1 LRLAGKSIPGHWT
14 VIANKPL
21 VYSQVLTGV
30 GWPTQYTEAKFG
42 KHYRDFGN
50 PETDGHGHSMMS
62 HWKTWHNAGRDM
74 QWVRDRWQFLRE
86 AAGYITWS
94 LDNPE
99 LSFSKHGLLYGETEA
114 AMNDYSLYCNFP
126 CYLGLL
132 MYAEMADS
140 IGEMEYSRNWKA
152 TAGTLKDSMETYFAA
167 DDPAYGKI
175 WQKVGFYHENILMTL
190 KEYAGFDL
198 TGKLPDEWWLRSL
211 NTYLKEK
218 DLRPDYFG
226 PVGLGYDHGVITQT
240 AMLLDRMDDLTRWM
254 KNLAHLCYAP
264 RLPKPYIV
272 PECAS
277 VDVKRGIIRRQ
288 GDIGNG
294 YQQAETVNTIL
305 LCAGIDDNVPGI
317 LRIMPRLPENWS
329 LKVSA
334 YPVIVY
340 SQGAGKVCRI
350 SLDVSYPEKGRQEVY
365 LKADSGADLENV
377 NLRLGPFKAGTT
389 KVRVTNSGRAK
400 SVYPCFESGDRAWVW
415 IRIPEIKT
423 GSHIT
428 VIAINP
434 LKSKS

>member
-1 LRLAGKSIPGHWT
+1 
-14 VIANKPL
+14 
-21 VYSQVLTGV
+21 
-30 GWPTQYTEAKFG
+30 
-42 KHYRDFGN
+42 
-50 PETDGHGHSMMS
+50 
-62 HWKTWHNAGRDM
+62 
-74 QWVRDRWQFLRE
+74 
-86 AAGYITWS
+86 
-94 LDNPE
+94 
-99 LSFSKHGLLYGETEA
+99 
-114 AMNDYSLYCNFP
+114 
-126 CYLGLL
+126 
-132 MYAEMADS
+132 
-140 IGEMEYSRNWKA
+140 
-152 TAGTLKDSMETYFAA
+152 
-167 DDPAYGKI
+167 
-175 WQKVGFYHENILMTL
+175 
-190 KEYAGFDL
+190 
-198 TGKLPDEWWLRSL
+198 
-211 NTYLKEK
+211 
-218 DLRPDYFG
+218 
-226 PVGLGYDHGVITQT
+226 LGYDHGVITQT